1 MPANYPRTE
10 NRKYRRGQRKITE
23 SNEQKL
29 NRIAKTIGGSNK
41 YQCKSKES
49 AESLASA
56 LNSQYSSI
64 PGTQIGHYAAISNPP
79 RVVYVEN
86 PDPESTTE
94 MVNGFK
100 ITTYK
105 NFCTD
110 GWEKDLKEQ
119 PFRYTINKNGEHEFD
134 NLRDFKLARDIAVKY
149 NYKILDQMTHSR
161 NYSKNPHDLLP
172 QEIQEID
179 SYKTAHMH
187 DTETGKNTKLNLRYK
202 NFAFMQRKVSGNNIP
217 NYDSFKKRPDLRRE
231 KQADIITQYKQF
243 TENHE
248 RAIEASFKSK
258 LKLDFQS
265 YCKDP
270 VKNMDVFSDRS
281 VVDAFEKGHK
291 GIGVKSKYLDG
302 VVFVDKGSE
311 DMGDCCMAYDKLT
324 KKILMRDDVDSDFIE
339 NGGLYQELFRAK
351 FYQEHNKE
359 IKLFEKQINSSNDSK
374 LESIAK
380 SFEEVAVDT
389 MTYSFMDGDPK
400 FVKHIYEKYKLAQD
414 PKTISNQID
423 KFITEKDSK
432 NNYVCDDIK
441 IAEMMTNFYHMD
453 KPTFDIFEQRLNERQ
468 NEIGS
473 GRFNEIHDF
482 FNIMKYDCVPEGNL
496 ISGMNT
502 AFNWI
507 NQGILIEPYQKGM
520 QLERG
525 LNLYGSHST
534 AIINEELG
542 DGLKLQYH
550 HHRNGAGAIEIYPS
564 AQPTIIGI
572 NKDGKPIIDK
582 HNQIILDDNRGEFND

>member
-270 VKNMDVFSDRS
+270 VKNMDVFSDKG

-302 VVFVDKGSE
+302 VVIVDDDNDEIYKDFGNFR
-311 DMGDCCMAYDKLT
+311 MLYHKPT
-324 KKILMRDDVDSDFIE
+324 KKILIRNDAPSDFVE
-339 NGGLYQELFRAK
+339 NGGLYHEMMHAQIEQEYEKDFKSLEEQLGFSRWG
-351 FYQEHNKE
+351 ESR
-359 IKLFEKQINSSNDSK
+359 IKGVEAIVQSC
-374 LESIAK
+374 
-380 SFEEVAVDT
+380 EEVAAHIKTFD
-389 MTYSFMDGDPK
+389 FMEKD
-400 FVKHIYEKYKLAQD
+400 EKYAKLVYDIYQVNPYNKKEVEWFVDDCLQEDNTLGHIQLAE
-414 PKTISNQID
+414 TIATINYLDEEAGNNIKEHLKARGDNIQI
-423 KFITEKDSK
+423 KS
-432 NNYVCDDIK
+432 
-441 IAEMMTNFYHMD
+441 ALRLAS
-453 KPTFDIFEQRLNERQ
+453 TFSEACGHNRFSVQPLFEL
-468 NEIGS
+468 
-473 GRFNEIHDF
+473 F
-482 FNIMKYDCVPEGNL
+482 GN
-496 ISGMNT
+496 
-502 AFNWI
+502 
-507 NQGILIEPYQKGM
+507 PP
-520 QLERG
+520 R
-525 LNLYGSHST
+525 
-534 AIINEELG
+534 G
-542 DGLKLQYH
+542 DG
-550 HHRNGAGAIEIYPS
+550 
-564 AQPTIIGI
+564 
-572 NKDGKPIIDK
+572 
-582 HNQIILDDNRGEFND
+582 